1 MRLREGKRDFG
12 KSRWKLKFLFSPQR
26 KKLLVD
32 CVEGQIERGHP
43 SAAKL
48 GRPGLF
54 LSFFA
59 VEKGFSKVER
69 DGEEDWSLFLSVCI

>member
-54 LSFFA
+54 LSP
-59 VEKGFSKVER
+59 FSFCR
-69 DGEEDWSLFLSVCI
+69 

>member
-1 MRLREGKRDFG
+1 M
-12 KSRWKLKFLFSPQR
+12 KFLFSPQR

-32 CVEGQIERGHP
+32 CVEGQIERARHP